1 MLLLIYVIIMF
12 YGALLLFCKSG
23 KSVKFPPILIWLWVL
38 RYDVS
43 PLSFI
48 VYINQVFI
56 TFLPKN
62 EK

>member
-43 PLSFI
+43 PLTFI

-56 TFLPKN
+56 TFLTNN